1 MRARFTVRGS
11 ADPWYLGRVTSTAG
25 SARGTVG
32 FAVQH
37 GALKACSFLCQGA
50 LAGCVLIRIWV
61 TVVPTDPMR
70 DTEGPN
76 RASSERTHP
85 PQEARVESQSG
96 IGL

>member
-1 MRARFTVRGS
+1 MHVRFTVRGS
-11 ADPWYLGRVTSTAG
+11 TDPWYLGKVTSTAG
-25 SARGTVG
+25 RARGTVG

-37 GALKACSFLCQGA
+37 DAMKACSFLCQGA
-50 LAGCVLIRIWV
+50 LAGRVLIWIWV
-61 TVVPTDPMR
+61 TVVPTDPSR